1 MEVEIEQLKMKISEL
16 KYSEWC
22 INGCPVNITSE
33 IEMYKNILE
42 SKDFKPFRER
52 KVRSEFTIK

>member
-22 INGCPVNITSE
+22 INGCPVNITTE
-33 IEMYKNILE
+33 IEMYKSILE
-42 SKDFKPFRER
+42 SKGFKLGERSKER
-52 KVRSEFTIK
+52 KDR